1 MFVVRRRRAF
11 DARTRWPFGL
21 GKCSTPSTRRCA
33 TTSCDRGP
41 APPTKRIAIVGAGF
55 AGLAT
60 AYNLLAQ
67 AKREP
72 KGSTV
77 CHIYDAGP
85 GASSVASGLLHPLN
99 TRGKLAWMGLEAM
112 EETLALMNA
121 ATRQC
126 GSTLDASTILKRTG
140 VLKVAKDAKDFER
153 FKRLSEDASLGTL
166 DIKLVTRDGCAR
178 GTDEISN
185 PPGYMHTPHGYVVN
199 SPEYLKVLKGACER
213 LGEEIGGPGGGEG
226 LGEERTSFSFIPERI
241 ASVADLEQ
249 RGYSEVRLDSSLRPP
264 SASLS
269 LSLSLSLSVS
279 LSLSLSADFFESS
292 VVRAR
297 SF

>member
-199 SPEYLKVLKGACER
+199 SPEYLKVLQGACER
-213 LGEEIGGPGGGEG
+213 PNGAPRVWG
-226 LGEERTSFSFIPERI
+226 
-241 ASVADLEQ
+241 
-249 RGYSEVRLDSSLRPP
+249 
-264 SASLS
+264 
-269 LSLSLSLSVS
+269 
-279 LSLSLSADFFESS
+279 
-292 VVRAR
+292 
-297 SF
+297 